1 MNTQPMA
8 AAQQVETTQVA
19 FLIDTTF
26 ALKAWWET
34 VGLGIVSELVK

>member
-1 MNTQPMA
+1 MA
-8 AAQQVETTQVA
+8 AAQVETTQVS

-34 VGLGIVSELVK
+34 VGLGIVSELVKYVE